1 MPWNQA
7 LDLNQDFGSGMKSLV
22 LRLFWRIVLPFVLAL
37 VIAVSEIME
46 LLGRRGGGGCC
57 PSGPESLLW
66 AQILFV
72 VIIFCV
78 LFGIAFWNTLHW
90 GKEAEQ
96 FEAELKEADEI
107 EKERRRR
114 ASWIV
119 RE

>member
-1 MPWNQA
+1 
-7 LDLNQDFGSGMKSLV
+7 
-22 LRLFWRIVLPFVLAL
+22 
-37 VIAVSEIME
+37 
-46 LLGRRGGGGCC
+46 
-57 PSGPESLLW
+57 LW

-90 GKEAEQ
+90 GKEAEE
-96 FEAELKEADEI
+96 FEAELEEAAEI

-114 ASWIV
+114 ANWIV